1 VTRDLLAVE
10 RQALG
15 EVWRRKKLLAL
26 HLGGN
31 AILLGGAYG
40 WLWIAEATVVEVVW
54 SGLLALGI
62 VFAAVWLHGVALAAF
77 HGESALPLGAT
88 LRRVHRLLPWALLAA
103 AVACAGAW
111 LGQFEGRVTA
121 WLASVFTL
129 WLRTPVSPR
138 QVAWVYPALLRGCC
152 LVALLCLAPLASQ
165 AAGGGRL
172 RQALGVM
179 GRPRYWIT
187 CAVLVFAGLYV
198 PGRLVGWVVEWESL
212 AARLASVAVRF
223 AVAYALAVTAWLALA
238 AAIARLAA
246 RPAEGG
252 QEDARAPA

>member
-1 VTRDLLAVE
+1 
-10 RQALG
+10 
-15 EVWRRKKLLAL
+15 
-26 HLGGN
+26 
-31 AILLGGAYG
+31 
-40 WLWIAEATVVEVVW
+40 
-54 SGLLALGI
+54 
-62 VFAAVWLHGVALAAF
+62 
-77 HGESALPLGAT
+77 
-88 LRRVHRLLPWALLAA
+88 
-103 AVACAGAW
+103 
-111 LGQFEGRVTA
+111 
-121 WLASVFTL
+121 
-129 WLRTPVSPR
+129 
-138 QVAWVYPALLRGCC
+138 
-152 LVALLCLAPLASQ
+152 
-165 AAGGGRL
+165 
-172 RQALGVM
+172 M